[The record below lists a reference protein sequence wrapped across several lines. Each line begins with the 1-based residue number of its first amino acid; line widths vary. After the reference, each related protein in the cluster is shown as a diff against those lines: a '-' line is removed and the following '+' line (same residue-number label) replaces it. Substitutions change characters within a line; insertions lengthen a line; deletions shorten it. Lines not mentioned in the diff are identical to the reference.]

1 MPKVAL
7 YARYS
12 TDNQSVVSIED
23 QFRICREHA
32 SRERWQ
38 VVDTYHDAAISG
50 ASVILRPGVQSLL
63 QDAQRGKF
71 DIVLAEA
78 LDRVSRDQADVATLF
93 KHLRFA
99 GVQIVTLAEG
109 EISELHVGL
118 KGTMNALFLKDLA
131 AKTHRGLRGR
141 VEKGKAGGGLCYG
154 YDVVKRTDS
163 EGEPVRGERKINEA
177 EASIVR
183 RIYREFAVGK
193 SPRAIAT
200 DLNRDGIPGPFGH
213 TWGDTTIRGHACRGN
228 GVVNN
233 ELYAGVLVWNR
244 QRFIKDPNT
253 GKRVSR
259 PNPEAKWIRTDVP
272 ELRIV
277 DDELWQQVKLRQAE
291 LAKQFE
297 PTIRGVRAARAE
309 RLNRLRRPAFLLSGL
324 LTCGCCGTRYGIV
337 VNDRYGCLG
346 HFRKGTCDNGR
357 TIRRDDIE
365 RRVLAGLTDK
375 LVSPEAVAVA
385 VRAYAEETNRQNHER
400 RAQAETSRRA
410 LEKIERG
417 IKGILDAIE
426 DGMYEP
432 VMKARM
438 SELEHQKAEI
448 EKRLAEAPADMPDV
462 HPNIAEHYRAK
473 VIRLAETLAE
483 PESNGEAREDIR
495 SLIGEVVITPGEKR
509 GESHATLRGE
519 LMGILDLAAGR
530 RRSPGPEVITN
541 ALACPRNQRYRR
553 YQIARQPGPQK
564 GGRAS
569 LLSAANSKLRPD
581 RPADHFAA
589 HSRTPVAAA
598 AAASAREAATR
609 YRTAQ
614 PLPPLS
620 FFLRDT
626 TAPNRLG
633 HYSDLLLTRHAT
645 LRRAFDDAT
654 CGALLG
660 ARWPGQPS
668 RMRSPVWVGGGRRQ
682 RSEKAFAGSPVP
694 KN

>member
-12 TDNQSVVSIED
+12 TDNQSVTSIED

-32 SRERWQ
+32 GRERWQ
-38 VVDTYHDAAISG
+38 VIDTYHDAAISG

-63 QDAQRGKF
+63 QDAKRGKF
-71 DIVLAEA
+71 DIVIAEA

-118 KGTMNALFLKDLA
+118 KGTMNVLFLKDLA

-141 VEKGKAGGGLCYG
+141 VERGKAGGGLCYG
-154 YDVVKRTDS
+154 YDVVKRIDS
-163 EGEPVRGERKINEA
+163 EGEPIRGERNINEA
-177 EASIVR
+177 EAAVVR
-183 RIYREFAVGK
+183 RIFREFAVGK

-233 ELYAGVLVWNR
+233 ELYAGMLVWNR
-244 QRFIKDPNT
+244 QRFLKDPNT

-259 PNPEAKWIRTDVP
+259 PNPEAKWIRTEVP

-277 DDELWQQVKLRQAE
+277 DDELWQRVKLRQAE

-297 PTIRGVRAARAE
+297 ATTNGVRAARAE
-309 RLNRLRRPAFLLSGL
+309 RLNRLRRSAFLLSGL
-324 LTCGCCGTRYGIV
+324 LICGCCSGKYGVV

-346 HFRKGTCDNGR
+346 HFRKGICNNGR
-357 TIRRDDIE
+357 TIRRVDIE

-385 VRAYAEETNRQNHER
+385 VRAYAVETNRQNHEQ

-410 LEKIERG
+410 LEKTERG

-426 DGMYEP
+426 DGMYRP
-432 VMKARM
+432 AMKARM
-438 SELEHQKAEI
+438 TELEQQKVEI
-448 EKRLAEAPADMPDV
+448 EARLAEAPADLPDI
-462 HPNIAEHYRAK
+462 HPNIAEHYRAR

-495 SLIGEVVITPGEKR
+495 SLVGEVVITPGDKR
-509 GESHATLRGE
+509 GENHATLRGE
-519 LMGILDLAAGR
+519 LMAILDLAAGR
-530 RRSPGPEVITN
+530 RRSPRPEVITN
-541 ALACPRNQRYRR
+541 ALASPRNQTRPRQLDELAGFSFSGQVAGPGRWQVTGYRFVRANDSWTANRY
-553 YQIARQPGPQK
+553 
-564 GGRAS
+564 
-569 LLSAANSKLRPD
+569 
-581 RPADHFAA
+581 
-589 HSRTPVAAA
+589 
-598 AAASAREAATR
+598 
-609 YRTAQ
+609 
-614 PLPPLS
+614 
-620 FFLRDT
+620 
-626 TAPNRLG
+626 
-633 HYSDLLLTRHAT
+633 
-645 LRRAFDDAT
+645 
-654 CGALLG
+654 
-660 ARWPGQPS
+660 
-668 RMRSPVWVGGGRRQ
+668 SP
-682 RSEKAFAGSPVP
+682 
-694 KN
+694 

>member
-1 MPKVAL
+1 MSKVAL

-12 TDNQSVVSIED
+12 TDNQSVASIED
-23 QFRICREHA
+23 QFRVCREHA
-32 SRERWQ
+32 SREGWQ
-38 VVDTYHDAAISG
+38 VVDTYQDAAISG

-141 VEKGKAGGGLCYG
+141 VEKGKAGGGHCYG
-154 YDVVKRTDS
+154 YDVMKRTDS

-177 EASIVR
+177 EAVVVR
-183 RIYREFAVGK
+183 RIFREFAAGK
-193 SPRAIAT
+193 SPRAIAS

-228 GVVNN
+228 GIVNN

-259 PNPEAKWIRTDVP
+259 PNPEAQWIRTEVP

-277 DDELWQQVKLRQAE
+277 DDELWRRVKLRQAE

-297 PTIRGVRAARAE
+297 ATTIGVRAARAE

-324 LTCGCCGTRYGIV
+324 LTCGCCGGKYGIV
-337 VNDRYGCLG
+337 VNDRYGCLS
-346 HFRKGTCDNGR
+346 HFRKGICDNGR

-375 LVSPEAVAVA
+375 LVSPEAVAIA
-385 VRAYAEETNRQNHER
+385 VRAYAEEANRQNHER
-400 RAQAETSRRA
+400 RAQVDADRRT

-417 IKGILDAIE
+417 IKGIVNAIE
-426 DGMYEP
+426 DGMYQP
-432 VMKARM
+432 AMKARM
-438 SELEHQKAEI
+438 GELAQQKAEI
-448 EKRLAEAPADMPDV
+448 EARLAEAPADLPDV

-483 PESNGEAREDIR
+483 PESNREAREDIR
-495 SLIGEVVITPGEKR
+495 SLVGEVVITPGEKR
-509 GESHATLRGE
+509 GESHAILRGE
-519 LMGILDLAAGR
+519 LMAILDFAAGR
-530 RRSPGPEVITN
+530 RRPPRPEVITN
-541 ALACPRNQRYRR
+541 VLAPPGNQKRYLPLKKIRR
-553 YQIARQPGPQK
+553 AIFMRYPSVARRIPLL
-564 GGRAS
+564 RAS
-569 LLSAANSKLRPD
+569 I
-581 RPADHFAA
+581 
-589 HSRTPVAAA
+589 
-598 AAASAREAATR
+598 
-609 YRTAQ
+609 
-614 PLPPLS
+614 
-620 FFLRDT
+620 
-626 TAPNRLG
+626 
-633 HYSDLLLTRHAT
+633 
-645 LRRAFDDAT
+645 
-654 CGALLG
+654 
-660 ARWPGQPS
+660 RWGPH
-668 RMRSPVWVGGGRRQ
+668 
-682 RSEKAFAGSPVP
+682 
-694 KN
+694 

>member
-32 SRERWQ
+32 GRERWQ
-38 VVDTYHDAAISG
+38 VIDTYHDAAISG

-118 KGTMNALFLKDLA
+118 KGTMNALFLKDLV

-141 VEKGKAGGGLCYG
+141 VEKGKAGGGRCYG
-154 YDVVKRTDS
+154 YDVIKRTDS
-163 EGEPVRGERKINEA
+163 EGGPVRGERTINEA
-177 EASIVR
+177 EAAIVR
-183 RIYREFAVGK
+183 RIFREFAVGK

-200 DLNRDGIPGPFGH
+200 DLNRDGIPGPLGRS
-213 TWGDTTIRGHACRGN
+213 WGDTTIRGHACRGN

-233 ELYAGVLVWNR
+233 ELYAGMLVWNR

-259 PNPEAKWIRTDVP
+259 PNPEAKWIRTEVP

-277 DDELWQQVKLRQAE
+277 DDELWQRVKLRQAA
-291 LAKQFE
+291 LAKQFG
-297 PTIRGVRAARAE
+297 PTINGVRKARAE

-324 LTCGCCGTRYGIV
+324 LTCGCCGGKYGII

-346 HFRKGTCDNGR
+346 HFRKGVCDNGR
-357 TIRRDDIE
+357 TIRRGDIE

-400 RAQAETSRRA
+400 REQVEADRRSR
-410 LEKIERG
+410 EKINRG

-426 DGMYEP
+426 DGMYQP
-432 VMKARM
+432 AMKVRM
-438 SELEHQKAEI
+438 SELERQKAEI
-448 EKRLAEAPADMPDV
+448 QKRLEDAPVDPPDI
-462 HPNIAEHYRAK
+462 HPNIAELYRAK
-473 VIRLAETLAE
+473 VIHLAETLAE
-483 PESNGEAREDIR
+483 PESNGEA
-495 SLIGEVVITPGEKR
+495 
-509 GESHATLRGE
+509 
-519 LMGILDLAAGR
+519 
-530 RRSPGPEVITN
+530 
-541 ALACPRNQRYRR
+541 
-553 YQIARQPGPQK
+553 AR
-564 GGRAS
+564 
-569 LLSAANSKLRPD
+569 
-581 RPADHFAA
+581 
-589 HSRTPVAAA
+589 T
-598 AAASAREAATR
+598 SAR
-609 YRTAQ
+609 
-614 PLPPLS
+614 
-620 FFLRDT
+620 
-626 TAPNRLG
+626 
-633 HYSDLLLTRHAT
+633 
-645 LRRAFDDAT
+645 
-654 CGALLG
+654 
-660 ARWPGQPS
+660 
-668 RMRSPVWVGGGRRQ
+668 
-682 RSEKAFAGSPVP
+682 
-694 KN
+694 

>member
-1 MPKVAL
+1 MPNVAL

-32 SRERWQ
+32 GRERWQ

-63 QDAQRGKF
+63 QDAQRGRF

-131 AKTHRGLRGR
+131 VKTHRGLRG
-141 VEKGKAGGGLCYG
+141 GGLCFG
-154 YDVVKRTDS
+154 YDVVKRVDS

-177 EASIVR
+177 EAVIVH
-183 RIYREFAVGK
+183 RIFREFAAGR
-193 SPRAIAT
+193 SPRGIAT

-213 TWGDTTIRGHACRGN
+213 TWGDTTIRGHARRGN

-253 GKRVSR
+253 GKRLSR
-259 PNPEAKWIRTDVP
+259 PNPEAKWIKTEVP

-277 DDELWQQVKLRQAE
+277 DDELWQRVKLRQAE
-291 LAKQFE
+291 LATQFGS
-297 PTIRGVRAARAE
+297 TIKGVRKARAE

-324 LTCGCCGTRYGIV
+324 LTCGCCGGKYGII

-346 HFRKGTCDNGR
+346 HFRKGTCDHGR
-357 TIRRDDIE
+357 TIRRDNIE

-385 VRAYAEETNRQNHER
+385 VRAYAEETNRQNQER
-400 RAQAETSRRA
+400 RAQAEADRRS
-410 LEKIERG
+410 LEKINRG
-417 IKGILDAIE
+417 VKGILDAIE
-426 DGMYEP
+426 DGMYQP
-432 VMKARM
+432 AMKARM
-438 SELEHQKAEI
+438 SEREQQKAEI
-448 EKRLAEAPADMPDV
+448 EKRLEDAPADLPDV

-473 VIRLAETLAE
+473 VVRLAETLAE
-483 PESNGEAREDIR
+483 PEANVE
-495 SLIGEVVITPGEKR
+495 T
-509 GESHATLRGE
+509 
-519 LMGILDLAAGR
+519 R
-530 RRSPGPEVITN
+530 RHPLV
-541 ALACPRNQRYRR
+541 
-553 YQIARQPGPQK
+553 
-564 GGRAS
+564 
-569 LLSAANSKLRPD
+569 D
-581 RPADHFAA
+581 R
-589 HSRTPVAAA
+589 
-598 AAASAREAATR
+598 
-609 YRTAQ
+609 
-614 PLPPLS
+614 
-620 FFLRDT
+620 
-626 TAPNRLG
+626 
-633 HYSDLLLTRHAT
+633 
-645 LRRAFDDAT
+645 
-654 CGALLG
+654 
-660 ARWPGQPS
+660 
-668 RMRSPVWVGGGRRQ
+668 
-682 RSEKAFAGSPVP
+682 
-694 KN
+694 

>member
-1 MPKVAL
+1 MLKAVI

-12 TDNQSVVSIED
+12 SDNQRVASIAD

-32 SRERWQ
+32 GRERWQ
-38 VVDTYHDAAISG
+38 IVETYHDAAISG
-50 ASVILRPGVQSLL
+50 ASVILRPGVQTLL

-163 EGEPVRGERKINEA
+163 EGEPVRGERKINET
-177 EASIVR
+177 EAAVVR
-183 RIYREFAVGK
+183 RVFAEFAAGR

-200 DLNRDGIPGPFGH
+200 DLNRDGIPGPCGH
-213 TWGDTTIRGHACRGN
+213 TWGDTTIRGHASRGN
-228 GVVNN
+228 GIVNN

-259 PNPEAKWIRTDVP
+259 PNPVAKWIRTEVP

-277 DDELWQQVKLRQAE
+277 DDALWQRVKLRQAE
-291 LAKQFE
+291 LAKQFGATTE
-297 PTIRGVRAARAE
+297 GVRAARAK
-309 RLNRLRRPAFLLSGL
+309 RLNGLRRPAFLLSGL
-324 LTCGCCGTRYGIV
+324 LICGCCGGRYGIV

-346 HFRKGTCDNGR
+346 HFRKGICQNSR

-365 RRVLAGLTDK
+365 RRVLTGLTDT

-400 RAQAETSRRA
+400 RAQADADRRT

-417 IKGILDAIE
+417 IKGIMTAIE
-426 DGMYEP
+426 DGMYQP
-432 VMKARM
+432 AMKARM
-438 SELEHQKAEI
+438 DELARQKAAI
-448 EKRLAEAPADMPDV
+448 EARLADAPADVPDV
-462 HPNIAEHYRAK
+462 HPNVAELYRAK
-473 VIRLAETLAE
+473 VTHLAETLAD
-483 PESNGEAREDIR
+483 PEANGEAREDIR
-495 SLIGEVVITPGEKR
+495 SLVGEVVLTPGEKR
-509 GESHATLRGE
+509 GEIHAVLRGE
-519 LMGILDLAAGR
+519 LMAILDLAAGR
-530 RRSPGPEVITN
+530 RRSPRPEVITT
-541 ALACPRNQRYRR
+541 ALAGPRNHR
-553 YQIARQPGPQK
+553 
-564 GGRAS
+564 
-569 LLSAANSKLRPD
+569 
-581 RPADHFAA
+581 
-589 HSRTPVAAA
+589 
-598 AAASAREAATR
+598 
-609 YRTAQ
+609 
-614 PLPPLS
+614 
-620 FFLRDT
+620 
-626 TAPNRLG
+626 
-633 HYSDLLLTRHAT
+633 
-645 LRRAFDDAT
+645 
-654 CGALLG
+654 
-660 ARWPGQPS
+660 
-668 RMRSPVWVGGGRRQ
+668 
-682 RSEKAFAGSPVP
+682 
-694 KN
+694 